1 MIIARCDKMAR
12 LAEGQIEWGIVLK
25 SEPKRSNVLTP
36 ARVSVSFAD
45 MNTFGG
51 IDISVRASH
60 VRRTSTVRIYTEMA
74 NARQQKQPKALI
86 RCTLESARR
95 EIEQIERKFH
105 RTIRAVQNGGFS
117 TGRRSTKAATARTRS
132 AAGRSMGRPAPV
144 QTAVTNV
151 LKKRRTG
158 LTLDRL
164 QAALPKFDEKSLLNA
179 TFAMRRKGLITF
191 EKNGK
196 GRGKYRWQD

>member
-1 MIIARCDKMAR
+1 
-12 LAEGQIEWGIVLK
+12 
-25 SEPKRSNVLTP
+25 
-36 ARVSVSFAD
+36 
-45 MNTFGG
+45 
-51 IDISVRASH
+51 
-60 VRRTSTVRIYTEMA
+60 MA
-74 NARQQKQPKALI
+74 NARQQKLPKALI
-86 RCTLESARR
+86 RRTLESARR
-95 EIEQIERKFH
+95 EIEQIERKS
-105 RTIRAVQNGGFS
+105 VQNGGFS

-158 LTLDRL
+158 LTLDGL